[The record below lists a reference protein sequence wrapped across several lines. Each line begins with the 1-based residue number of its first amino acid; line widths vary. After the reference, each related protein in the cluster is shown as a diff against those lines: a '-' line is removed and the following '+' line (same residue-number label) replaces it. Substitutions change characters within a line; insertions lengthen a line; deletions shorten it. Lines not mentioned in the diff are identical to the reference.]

1 MKTKNKILFI
11 YQNGRKEKIE
21 SNVPYAKEM
30 FYGYHYFN
38 ENDYQAEI
46 IEFETNKGLLNKL
59 FINLIEKKLRNGLK
73 LPVYWSFLTNK
84 KNFQKLKSTN
94 YAVFSN
100 NRVGFS
106 SLIIIY
112 LLKLIN
118 KKPKTLCFV
127 MGLFSRHPKY
137 KLFLPIQNFLL
148 KFFVNNLDK
157 LIFLSRAEYEFA
169 CNKYPKNKESF
180 FVLPFS
186 VDLSIWNIQKDVKKK
201 KQILFVGNDGF
212 RDFKFAEKLANKFK
226 NINFVFVSQ
235 EINNSNLNENSVVFS
250 GSWGKNSLNDVELSK
265 LYNESFL
272 TIVPLKN
279 SLQPSGQSVTLQ
291 SLACGTP
298 VLITK
303 TDGFWDEENFINN
316 ENIIFLEENSIDL
329 WQDQI
334 LNLFE
339 NENKYNRLRKN
350 GLNLVETNYDL
361 NIFSELVEKILIS

>member
-1 MKTKNKILFI
+1 METNNKILFF
-11 YQNGRKEKIE
+11 YQNGRKEKIK
-21 SNVPYAKEM
+21 SSTAYAKEM
-30 FYGYHYFN
+30 FYGYQYFS
-38 ENDYQAEI
+38 ENGYKTDI
-46 IEFETNKGLLNKL
+46 IEFETNKSILNKL
-59 FINLIEKKLRNGLK
+59 YFELIEKKLRNGLR
-73 LPVYWSFLTNK
+73 LPIYWSFLTNR
-84 KNFQKLKSTN
+84 KNFQKLKNSN

-100 NRVGFS
+100 NRVGFA
-106 SLIIIY
+106 SLIILY
-112 LLKLIN
+112 LLKIIN

-127 MGLFSRHPKY
+127 MGLFSRKPKY
-137 KLFLPIQNFLL
+137 KVFLPIQNLLL
-148 KFFVNNLDK
+148 KFFINNIDK
-157 LIFLSRAEYEFA
+157 LIFLSKAEYDFA
-169 CNKYPKNKESF
+169 CSKYSKNKDRF

-186 VDLSIWNIQKDVKKK
+186 VDFNIWNIQKKIKKK

-212 RDFKFAEKLANKFK
+212 RDFQFAEKLANSCE
-226 NINFVFVSQ
+226 NINFIFVSK
-235 EINNSNLNENSVVFS
+235 EINHSNLNENSIVFS

-265 LYNESFL
+265 LYNESYI

-334 LNLFE
+334 LDLFE
-339 NENKYNRLRKN
+339 NENRYNKLRKN
-350 GLNLVETNYDL
+350 GSNLIETNYDL
-361 NIFSELVEKILIS
+361 DIFSGLVEKILKS

>member
-1 MKTKNKILFI
+1 M
-11 YQNGRKEKIE
+11 
-21 SNVPYAKEM
+21 
-30 FYGYHYFN
+30 
-38 ENDYQAEI
+38 
-46 IEFETNKGLLNKL
+46 
-59 FINLIEKKLRNGLK
+59 
-73 LPVYWSFLTNK
+73 
-84 KNFQKLKSTN
+84 
-94 YAVFSN
+94 
-100 NRVGFS
+100 
-106 SLIIIY
+106 
-112 LLKLIN
+112 
-118 KKPKTLCFV
+118 
-127 MGLFSRHPKY
+127 
-137 KLFLPIQNFLL
+137 
-148 KFFVNNLDK
+148 
-157 LIFLSRAEYEFA
+157 
-169 CNKYPKNKESF
+169 
-180 FVLPFS
+180 
-186 VDLSIWNIQKDVKKK
+186 
-201 KQILFVGNDGF
+201 
-212 RDFKFAEKLANKFK
+212 
-226 NINFVFVSQ
+226 
-235 EINNSNLNENSVVFS
+235 
-250 GSWGKNSLNDVELSK
+250 NDVELSK